1 MIVSKNINNNELLN
15 KHQFISNNKNN
26 YYELL
31 NKLANIFEQPS
42 ADGLNLLVLF
52 SELEKKTTKKEK

>member
-1 MIVSKNINNNELLN
+1 MIVSKNINNNELTN

-52 SELEKKTTKKEK
+52 SELEKND